1 MGPRVRGD
9 DQERS
14 HPPFANLQSAARSV
28 LAMAMTVELPALEQA
43 SPMANHAP
51 SGRLRRWARPAIG
64 LVLPV
69 GIALTW
75 EIVVW
80 FGWSNG
86 RLVPPPSKLFA
97 TIAELAHSGEL
108 TRHIVATLARV
119 AAGFGLG
126 VLIGTLLGAVSGYW
140 GLARRLLDPTV
151 QALRAIP
158 SIAWIPL
165 FILWLG
171 IFETSK
177 IALIAVGVFFP
188 VYLGVMGAILSV
200 DRKIVEVGRTFR
212 LSGPAMIRR
221 ILLPAVLPAYVVA
234 LRVGLGLGWM
244 FVIAAEFMGASEGLG
259 YLVIDGQQLGKTAQ
273 ILAAIVIFA
282 VLGKTADWLIEIAFA
297 PLLRWQDAF
306 GGKSG
311 AT

>member
-1 MGPRVRGD
+1 
-9 DQERS
+9 
-14 HPPFANLQSAARSV
+14 
-28 LAMAMTVELPALEQA
+28 MAMTVELSAPAQAETAPAPAAPGRARRWLRPALGLLL
-43 SPMANHAP
+43 P
-51 SGRLRRWARPAIG
+51 IG
-64 LVLPV
+64 F
-69 GIALTW
+69 ALIW
-75 EIVVW
+75 EVVVW
-80 FGWSNG
+80 LGLSNG
-86 RLVPPPSKLFA
+86 RLVPPPTKIFA
-97 TIAELAHSGEL
+97 TIVELARSGEL
-108 TRHIVATLARV
+108 VRHIMATLTRV
-119 AAGFGLG
+119 LAGFGLG
-126 VLIGTLLGAVSGYW
+126 VVAGTLLGAISGYW

-158 SIAWIPL
+158 SIAWVPL

-177 IALIAVGVFFP
+177 VALIAVGVFFP

-200 DRKIVEVGRTFR
+200 DRKVVEVGRIFR

-244 FVIAAEFMGASEGLG
+244 FVVAAEFMGASEGLG
-259 YLVIDGQQLGKTAQ
+259 YLLIDGQQLGKPAQ

-282 VLGKTADWLIEIAFA
+282 VLGKTTDWLIEIGFA

-306 GGKSG
+306 GRQSG
-311 AT
+311 AA

>member
-1 MGPRVRGD
+1 
-9 DQERS
+9 
-14 HPPFANLQSAARSV
+14 
-28 LAMAMTVELPALEQA
+28 MAMTVELSAAAQSEPVANAAAPGRVRRWTRPAL
-43 SPMANHAP
+43 
-51 SGRLRRWARPAIG
+51 G
-64 LVLPV
+64 LLLPV
-69 GIALTW
+69 GLAVAW
-75 EIVVW
+75 ELIVW
-80 FGWSNG
+80 LGFSNG
-86 RLVPPPSKLFA
+86 RLVPPPTKIFA
-97 TIAELAHSGEL
+97 TIVELARSGEL
-108 TRHIVATLARV
+108 TRHIVATLTRV
-119 AAGFGLG
+119 FAGFGLG
-126 VLIGTLLGAVSGYW
+126 VVAGTLLGAVSGYW
-140 GLARRLLDPTV
+140 SLARRMIDTTV

-158 SIAWIPL
+158 SIAWVPL

-177 IALIAVGVFFP
+177 VALIAVGVFFP

-244 FVIAAEFMGASEGLG
+244 FVVAAEFMGASEGLG
-259 YLVIDGQQLGKTAQ
+259 YLLIDGQQLGKPAQ

-282 VLGKTADWLIEIAFA
+282 ILGKTTDWLIEIGFA

-306 GGKSG
+306 GRQSG
-311 AT
+311 AA

>member
-1 MGPRVRGD
+1 
-9 DQERS
+9 
-14 HPPFANLQSAARSV
+14 
-28 LAMAMTVELPALEQA
+28 MAMTVELSAAAQSEPVAKTA
-43 SPMANHAP
+43 AP
-51 SGRLRRWARPAIG
+51 GRLRRWARPALG
-64 LVLPV
+64 LLLPV
-69 GIALTW
+69 ILALAW
-75 EIVVW
+75 ELIVW
-80 FGWSNG
+80 RGYSNG
-86 RLVPPPSKLFA
+86 RLVPPPTKIFA
-97 TIAELAHSGEL
+97 TILELARSGEL
-108 TRHIVATLARV
+108 THHIVATLTRV
-119 AAGFGLG
+119 FAGFG
-126 VLIGTLLGAVSGYW
+126 LGAVSGYW

-158 SIAWIPL
+158 SIAWVPL

-177 IALIAVGVFFP
+177 VALIAVGVFFP

-200 DRKIVEVGRTFR
+200 DREIVEVGRTFR

-244 FVIAAEFMGASEGLG
+244 FVVAAEFMGASEGLG
-259 YLVIDGQQLGKTAQ
+259 YLLIDGQQLGKPAR

-282 VLGKTADWLIEIAFA
+282 ILGKTTDWLIEIGFA

-306 GGKSG
+306 GRQSG
-311 AT
+311 AN

>member
-1 MGPRVRGD
+1 
-9 DQERS
+9 
-14 HPPFANLQSAARSV
+14 
-28 LAMAMTVELPALEQA
+28 MTVELPTLERTDVTA
-43 SPMANHAP
+43 GPEP
-51 SGRLRRWARPAIG
+51 SGRLRRWARPALG
-64 LVLPV
+64 LLLPV
-69 GIALTW
+69 GLALGW
-75 EIVVW
+75 EVIVW
-80 FGWSNG
+80 LGWSNG

-97 TIAELAHSGEL
+97 TIAELARSGEL
-108 TRHIVATLARV
+108 TRHVVATLTRV
-119 AAGFGLG
+119 AAGFGFG
-126 VLIGTLLGAVSGYW
+126 VIVGTVLGAVSGYW
-140 GLARRLLDPTV
+140 ALARRLLDPTV
-151 QALRAIP
+151 QALRAVP

-177 IALIAVGVFFP
+177 VALIAVGVFFP

-212 LSGPAMIRR
+212 LSGPEMIRR
-221 ILLPAVLPAYVVA
+221 IMLPAVLPAYVVA

-259 YLVIDGQQLGKTAQ
+259 YLVIDGQQLGKTPQ
-273 ILAAIVIFA
+273 ILAAIIIFA

-306 GGKSG
+306 GRQGG
-311 AT
+311 AV